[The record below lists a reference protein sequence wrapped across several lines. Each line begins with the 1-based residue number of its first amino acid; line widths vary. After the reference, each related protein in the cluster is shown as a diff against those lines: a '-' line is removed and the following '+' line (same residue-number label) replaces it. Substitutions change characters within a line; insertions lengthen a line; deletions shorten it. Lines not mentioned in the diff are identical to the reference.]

1 MFLQVGAFIDRFNA
15 ERLADRL
22 KGPMNNK
29 VRIQTAVNYAQTVY
43 RVQVGP
49 MRTIDQADDASMQ
62 LAQLGIRDMHMVI
75 E

>member
-1 MFLQVGAFIDRFNA
+1 V
-15 ERLADRL
+15 
-22 KGPMNNK
+22 P
-29 VRIQTAVNYAQTVY
+29 NYAQTIY

-49 MRTIDQADDASMQ
+49 MRTIDQADSASMQ